1 MPTIKQIK
9 KEDREA
15 IFKEILVALKPLA
28 SKFDESILKWALNRH
43 LTERREIEKARKAKA
58 AAEERLKELGAA

>member
-1 MPTIKQIK
+1 
-9 KEDREA
+9 
-15 IFKEILVALKPLA
+15 
-28 SKFDESILKWALNRH
+28 LNRH